1 MKEPESRRKKTPFWT
16 GVRLGVPL
24 ILGYIPVGIAY
35 ALLARQAGFSV
46 LETCMMSVFVYAGA
60 SEMMAAGMYAQGAG
74 IAAIILATFILNLRH
89 FIMSACVMNG
99 MRTEKRTFKQLAAFG
114 VTDEVF
120 AIYTTQKKMERPGLV
135 FLGMALVSYLAWN
148 AGTLIGAVAS
158 DFLPALLTAAL
169 GVAMYAMFI
178 ALLMPSL
185 RGNGRLALLVLFTAA
200 VNALLSQ
207 LIASGWALIAS
218 TLIGAAVGVPFVT
231 LPKEEET
238 RDET

>member
-1 MKEPESRRKKTPFWT
+1 MKKSGASVFWT
-16 GVRLGVPL
+16 GARLGIPV

-35 ALLARQAGFSV
+35 ALIARQAGFSV

-74 IAAIILATFILNLRH
+74 IAAIVLATFILNLRH

-99 MRTEKRTFKQLAAFG
+99 MRSEKRAFKELAAFG

-120 AIYTTQKKMERPGLV
+120 AIYTTQKKLERPGLV
-135 FLGMALVSYLAWN
+135 FLGMALISYLSWN
-148 AGTLIGAVAS
+148 LGTVIGAVAS

-178 ALLMPSL
+178 SLLAPSV
-185 RGNGRLALLVLFTAA
+185 RGNGRLGLLVLLTAA
-200 VNALLSQ
+200 VNTLLSRF
-207 LIASGWALIAS
+207 LDSGWTLIAS
-218 TLIGAAVGVPFVT
+218 TLAGAAAGVFFVE
-231 LPKEEET
+231 LPKEE
-238 RDET
+238 DADAD

>member
-1 MKEPESRRKKTPFWT
+1 MKKSGASVFWT
-16 GVRLGVPL
+16 GARLGIPV

-35 ALLARQAGFSV
+35 ALIARQAGFSV

-74 IAAIILATFILNLRH
+74 IAAIVLATFILNLRH

-99 MRTEKRTFKQLAAFG
+99 MRSEKLAFKELAAFG

-120 AIYTTQKKMERPGLV
+120 AIYTTQKKLERPGLV
-135 FLGMALVSYLAWN
+135 FLGMALISYLSWN
-148 AGTLIGAVAS
+148 LGTVIGAVAS

-169 GVAMYAMFI
+169 GIAMYAMFI

-185 RGNGRLALLVLFTAA
+185 HGNGRLALLVVFTAA
-200 VNALLSQ
+200 VNTLLSRF
-207 LIASGWALIAS
+207 LDSGWALIAS
-218 TLIGAAVGVPFVT
+218 TLAGAAAGVFFVE
-231 LPKEEET
+231 LPKEE
-238 RDET
+238 DADAD